1 LCFKYLKILLSIY
14 YTYIVL
20 IVKLIGDISVFS
32 FINRY
37 RTQK

>member
-1 LCFKYLKILLSIY
+1 MY

-20 IVKLIGDISVFS
+20 IVKLIGRIIVFS